1 MHRWTPHFAW
11 LALLLAACSGGE
23 AIEDTGTAAEGSFGL
38 MSVTY
43 EHEGSEGT
51 GDGLLL
57 TSRAQFIHYNSM
69 DAERVGRLLALP
81 LDPTRDLPAA
91 DTCRV
96 YDLTLDV
103 EQDDRFDQEEA
114 GHVELL
120 EAGEL
125 RVETA
130 SGLVTLTP
138 RHFPG
143 LLPFI
148 SGVVYGEGDPAQ
160 VEELGTVEV
169 SSDGGEAVGEF
180 TAQAGSPALPRL
192 LRVGS
197 QTLDQALV
205 VARGADLTL
214 HWRPS
219 DTPDELTYL
228 EVLFS
233 KVRRDFALRCRLRDD
248 GEFAVPAALIAE
260 AAQAT
265 GGRLALELA
274 RMRQTSFSA
283 SGLDSG
289 ELRVTVR
296 ERAPFQVQ

>member
-1 MHRWTPHFAW
+1 MLRWTPRAAW
-11 LALLLAACSGGE
+11 LVALLAACSGGE

-43 EHEGSEGT
+43 EHDSSEGT
-51 GDGLLL
+51 GEGLLL
-57 TSRAQFIHYNSM
+57 TSRAQFVHYSSM

-81 LDPTRDLPAA
+81 LDPTRDLPAT

-96 YDLTLDV
+96 FDLTLDV
-103 EQDDRFDQEEA
+103 EQDDHFDQEEA

-120 EAGEL
+120 EAGQL

-130 SGLVTLTP
+130 SGLVTLIP

-160 VEELGTVEV
+160 VEELGTVAV
-169 SSDGGEAVGEF
+169 SSDGGEAVGAF
-180 TAQAGSPALPRL
+180 TARAGSPALPRL
-192 LRVGS
+192 LQVGS
-197 QTLDQALV
+197 LTPDQSLV
-205 VARGADLTL
+205 VARGADLSL
-214 HWRPS
+214 RWRAS

-228 EVLFS
+228 EVLYS
-233 KVRRDFALRCRLRDD
+233 KARRDLALRCRLRDD
-248 GEFAVPAALIAE
+248 GQFEVPAPLIEE

-274 RMRQTSFSA
+274 RMRQTAFSA
-283 SGLDSG
+283 SGLDTG

-296 ERAPFQVQ
+296 ERAPLQVQ